1 MTKTIP
7 TTEQTA
13 LADRLGIDV
22 NKLISAQETQAS
34 ENAERK
40 EASRATLAMT
50 DDAYVITIPKT
61 AVITTEPGKV
71 NGKGKAVKYT
81 ASAVA
86 NFGHVGYAPCEG
98 VSGQV
103 MATGS
108 IYFKA

>member
-1 MTKTIP
+1 MATNLN
-7 TTEQTA
+7 A
-13 LADRLGIDV
+13 LASKLGIDV
-22 NKLISAQETQAS
+22 SKLETALDAQSTEEHSAKLAS
-34 ENAERK
+34 Q
-40 EASRATLAMT
+40 ATLTMT

-61 AVITTEPGKV
+61 AIITTEPGKL

-108 IYFKA
+108 LYFKA